1 MNKFLLSTFLATT
14 IIFSN
19 VVKAEET
26 DIVPVSHEEVLKM
39 ENNHPKFDKNFHE
52 KMAKKMA
59 EKLNL
64 TKEQQEQAAKIRQ
77 EGRKK
82 IEPLMKEMK
91 DLREKIDTERRANME
106 EFENIL
112 TPEQKKSFDEIKAK
126 GPKFERGRMFGKH
139 HGRKGRPHPHI
150 EKETPKK

>member
-1 MNKFLLSTFLATT
+1 
-14 IIFSN
+14 
-19 VVKAEET
+19 
-26 DIVPVSHEEVLKM
+26 M

-64 TKEQQEQAAKIRQ
+64 TTEQQEQAAKIRQ

-91 DLREKIDTERRANME
+91 DLREKIDAERRANME
-106 EFENIL
+106 EFEKIL
-112 TPEQKKSFDEIKAK
+112 TPEQKKSFDEMKTK
-126 GPKFERGRMFGKH
+126 GPKFEKGHMFGKH
-139 HGRKGRPHPHI
+139 HRKGMPHPHMG
-150 EKETPKK
+150 KDAPKK

>member
-19 VVKAEET
+19 VVRAEET
-26 DIVPVSHEEVLKM
+26 DIATVSQEEVLKM

-64 TKEQQEQAAKIRQ
+64 TKEQQEQATQIRQ
-77 EGRKK
+77 AGRKK

-91 DLREKIDTERRANME
+91 ALRKKIDTERRANME
-106 EFENIL
+106 EFEKIL
-112 TPEQKKSFDEIKAK
+112 SPEQKKIFDEMKNKA
-126 GPKFERGRMFGKH
+126 PKFEKKHMFGKH
-139 HGRKGRPHPHI
+139 HRKGRPHPHM
-150 EKETPKK
+150 EKDAPNK